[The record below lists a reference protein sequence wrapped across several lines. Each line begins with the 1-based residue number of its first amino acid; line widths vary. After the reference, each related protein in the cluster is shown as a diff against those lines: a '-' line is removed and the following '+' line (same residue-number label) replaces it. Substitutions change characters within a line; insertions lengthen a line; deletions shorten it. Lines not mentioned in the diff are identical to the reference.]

1 MIVELSPKYKFVCE
15 RCGKEKFPDG
25 EHGISGIY
33 EVAFEDRSMLR
44 ERDIKKGSICEECF
58 AEFCELAN
66 NFFDEV
72 NKEKKE

>member
-1 MIVELSPKYKFVCE
+1 MPFLWSSCRNWEVC
-15 RCGKEKFPDG
+15 
-25 EHGISGIY
+25 
-33 EVAFEDRSMLR
+33 
-44 ERDIKKGSICEECF
+44 KGSMQVGV